1 MYVEFELPKAEHAG
15 PALLLIRHSV
25 LVWAQ
30 KHELNY
36 TEKTIK
42 YTHRVCFDD
51 DEYYTLFALTFDRSN
66 PLLQFRVIVDLNNK
80 I

>member
-1 MYVEFELPKAEHAG
+1 MYVEFSLPRAEHAG

-25 LVWAQ
+25 LMWALGNDL
-30 KHELNY
+30 KY

-42 YTHRVCFDD
+42 YTHRVCFDQ
-51 DEYYTLFALTFDRSN
+51 DEYYTLFALTFNRSN
-66 PLLQFRVIVDLNNK
+66 PVLQFRIVSDLNNK